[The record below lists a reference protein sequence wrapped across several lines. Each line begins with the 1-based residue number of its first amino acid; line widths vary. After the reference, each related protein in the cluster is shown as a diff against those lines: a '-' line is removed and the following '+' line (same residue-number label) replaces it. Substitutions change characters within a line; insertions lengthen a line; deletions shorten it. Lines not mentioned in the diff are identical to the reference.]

1 MIQQFNYSYNIDY
14 ENVEHFQWTQR
25 NNIVGYE
32 SYKDRIMPR
41 LKLVAESLN
50 NDMNTRHG
58 IIVVNENDE
67 HMSCLISIQFQVC
80 KNFLYVS
87 ANFRSQH
94 IQLGRPHDEE
104 LINYLTTWLK
114 KKLKYSIANVSIK
127 VNVANYHK

>member
-14 ENVEHFQWTQR
+14 KNVNHFQWTQR
-25 NNIVGYE
+25 NDIVGYE

-41 LKLVAESLN
+41 LKLLVDYLN

-58 IIVVNENDE
+58 IIVINENDD

-80 KNFLYVS
+80 KKFLYVS

-94 IQLGRPHDEE
+94 IKLGRPHDEE

-114 KKLKYSIANVSIK
+114 NKLKYIISNVSIK